1 MLSNVAGVFLTLT
14 LRMKKRLFSLPTALL
29 FPPVSQAS
37 LLHAVSF
44 PAGWP
49 DFDRLIRIGLHDL
62 VLRGIQDSSD
72 GLDLVM
78 VNDGNRL

>member
-1 MLSNVAGVFLTLT
+1 VAGVFLTLT
-14 LRMKKRLFSLPTALL
+14 LRMKKRLITLPSALL

-37 LLHAVSF
+37 LLHAVTF

-49 DFDRLIRIGLHDL
+49 DAFDRLSRIGLRDL
-62 VLRGIQDSSD
+62 VLRCIQDSSD